1 MLAVAN
7 AQTQGPALAGL
18 RPDWRRIGS
27 PVYEI
32 GLAGAAGGPVD
43 RVWFSDSGARLLART
58 VSGRVYEETGAGE
71 WKVAGR
77 EVAEASADFRYAGRL
92 PEPEAVVR
100 SADSFHARLYAFGR
114 HVYRSDDGGGHWTN
128 LTAFRGRS
136 IIGEGI
142 TALAVSPADPEVI
155 VAANAFGVWRSA
167 DGGLSWAGLN
177 DALPNLP
184 VRRILDVP
192 SGTQG
197 TRIALADGR
206 VLEWAPGENEAWRPA
221 VEAAGGD
228 EAVRRKASLALD
240 ADIAALALSDGFSYA
255 GSADGRL
262 WASADGGRSWYP
274 VRDGGERLLALAS
287 PRRESTVVFLAVSAA
302 GEGGAGA
309 RLLRSSDAGATWE
322 DVTGGLAAGLVQGLA
337 VDETGAALYVASTG
351 GLFFRMLDRPGGG
364 WISLL
369 AGVQAAVADVKLD
382 AAGHQVFAALEGYGV
397 MAAPA
402 PHRLFNVQVVNA
414 ADFSSRPAAPGSLL
428 TVLGGRLLR
437 ARAGLLAAPVLHAGE
452 MEAQIQLPFEV
463 EGTSAQIA
471 LEMARGAVTVRVPL
485 DEVSPAIFVDRDGG
499 ALLLDSASG
508 TLVDRSNPARGGS
521 RVQIL
526 ATGLGRVTPRWP
538 AGMAAPAEGPPKGD
552 AAVAAFLDGSPV
564 GVTRATLA
572 PSYIGF
578 YLVEIELP
586 AIVNGGAAELYLT
599 AAGRE
604 SNRVRIDLEP

>member
-1 MLAVAN
+1 MLAVAS
-7 AQTQGPALAGL
+7 AQTQGPAGEGL

-27 PVYEI
+27 PVYES

-43 RVWFSDSGARLLART
+43 RVWFSSPDSRLFARAA
-58 VSGRVYEETGAGE
+58 SGRVYEETGVGE
-71 WKVAGR
+71 WRVADMQA
-77 EVAEASADFRYAGRL
+77 AERPPDYRYAGRL
-92 PEPEAVVR
+92 PEPGAVVR
-100 SADSFHARLYAFGR
+100 TADSFHARLYAFGR
-114 HVYRSDDGGGHWTN
+114 HVYRSDDGGEHWAN

-142 TALAVSPADPEVI
+142 ADLAVSPADPEVI

-167 DGGLSWAGLN
+167 DGGLSWTGLN

-192 SGTQG
+192 LGIRG

-206 VLEWAPGENEAWRPA
+206 VLEWAPGENEAWRPVDGVA
-221 VEAAGGD
+221 SRE

-240 ADIAALALSDGFSYA
+240 ADIADVALSDGFSYA
-255 GSADGRL
+255 ASEDGRL
-262 WASADGGRSWYP
+262 WASVDGGQSWYP
-274 VRDGGERLLALAS
+274 VREGRERLLALAS
-287 PRRESTVVFLAVSAA
+287 PPGESTVVFLAVSAA
-302 GEGGAGA
+302 GEGGGGD

-337 VDETGAALYVASTG
+337 VSETGTALYVASTR

-364 WISLL
+364 WMSLL
-369 AGVQAAVADVKLD
+369 GGDGAAVADVRLD
-382 AAGHQVFAALEGYGV
+382 ASGHQVFAALEGYGV
-397 MAAPA
+397 VAAPA
-402 PHRLFNVQVVNA
+402 PHRFFNVKVVNA
-414 ADFSSRPAAPGSLL
+414 ADFSGRPAAPGSLL

-437 ARAGLLAAPVLHAGE
+437 AQAGLLAAPVLHAGE
-452 MEAQIQLPFEV
+452 MEAQIQLPFDV

-485 DEVSPAIFVDRDGG
+485 EEVSPAIFVDRDGG
-499 ALLLDSASG
+499 ALLLDGASG

-526 ATGLGRVTPRWP
+526 AAGLGRVTPRWP
-538 AGMAAPAEGPPKGD
+538 AGMAAPAEEPPRVD
-552 AAVAAFLDGSPV
+552 AAVAAFLDGSQV

-572 PSYIGF
+572 PGYIGF